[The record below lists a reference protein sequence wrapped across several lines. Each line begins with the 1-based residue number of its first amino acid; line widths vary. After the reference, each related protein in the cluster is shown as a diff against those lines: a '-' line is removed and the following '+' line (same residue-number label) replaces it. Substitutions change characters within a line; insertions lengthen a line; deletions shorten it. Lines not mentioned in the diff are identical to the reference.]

1 MTIEPIACYR
11 GPLPDKFGIPRQA
24 GLVPELRGRIVF
36 EPRYRSVEAVRGL
49 EGFDYLWLIWGFSAA
64 QRRGPDTP
72 SSLSDF
78 PPAPADKTA
87 FRAGVGLSLSETA
100 FRARI
105 GPSPSETAFRARVGP
120 SPSETAFRAGVG
132 PSPSE
137 IAFRAT
143 VRPPRLGGN
152 ERIGVFASRSPF
164 RPNGLGLSSVTIES
178 VELDGGP
185 VIHVL
190 GADLMDGTPIY
201 DIKPYVPYTDSHPE
215 ARAGFV
221 DNHIWER
228 LEVVFPD
235 GLKARFAALL
245 TAFGRDE
252 AAIRRDL
259 PVLEELLAQDPR
271 PSYRRQK
278 GGAVSLDDGPSF
290 SQAFR
295 RPAEAADGVENTVPP
310 LDASVAASLQ
320 FPDERLYGMTFNG
333 LQIRF
338 TVTDRTLTV
347 RDIQPA

>member
-87 FRAGVGLSLSETA
+87 FRAGVG
-100 FRARI
+100 
-105 GPSPSETAFRARVGP
+105 PSPSET
-120 SPSETAFRAGVG
+120 
-132 PSPSE
+132 
-137 IAFRAT
+137 AFRAT